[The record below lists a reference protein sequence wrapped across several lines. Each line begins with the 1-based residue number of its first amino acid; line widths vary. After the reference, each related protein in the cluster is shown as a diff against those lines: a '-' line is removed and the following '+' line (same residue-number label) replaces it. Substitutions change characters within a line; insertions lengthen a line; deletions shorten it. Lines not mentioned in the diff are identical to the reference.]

1 MAVSAHLRAG
11 VVACA
16 LALAGC
22 AGTADLPDTD
32 AAASASPFTRA
43 LFGNYAFLV
52 RSLKDHDAEVS
63 GASES
68 LTEIFGRKA
77 EAAGRGEDVQPEGA
91 PSSVFGADIARAQL
105 DTAFAGGARE
115 RAPVAAARAQ
125 VGYDCWVLNARAG
138 RQRAAASCKVTF
150 DGSMSMLQMLN
161 PQSSSLAPIVVAE
174 AVDPPDYTV
183 FFGFDEWALSGAA
196 LQAITD
202 AVQYAHDSRASHI
215 DVLGHADTSGGA
227 AYNQRLSERR
237 AKVVREVMI
246 QMGARPAAVT
256 AKGMGERDLAVPTQ
270 DGVRETRN
278 RRSVVTL
285 IPLESRV
292 SAR

>member
-1 MAVSAHLRAG
+1 MARSAHLWAG

-16 LALAGC
+16 LALSAC
-22 AGTADLPDTD
+22 ASSTDVPEADTT
-32 AAASASPFTRA
+32 ASASPFTRA
-43 LFGNYAFLV
+43 LFANYAFLV
-52 RSLKDHDAEVS
+52 RSLKDRDAEVP

-77 EAAGRGEDVQPEGA
+77 EAAGRGEDVQPEDA
-91 PSSVFGADIARAQL
+91 PSSVIGADSARAQL
-105 DTAFAGGARE
+105 DNAFAGGARE
-115 RAPVAAARAQ
+115 RAPVSAARAQ
-125 VGYDCWVLNARAG
+125 AGYDCWVLNARAG
-138 RQRAAASCKVTF
+138 RQRAATSCRATF
-150 DGSMSMLQMLN
+150 DGAMSILQVLN
-161 PQSSSLAPIVVAE
+161 PQSSSSAPIVVAE

-196 LQAITD
+196 LQSITD
-202 AVQYAHDSRASHI
+202 AVQYAHDSRAGHI
-215 DVLGHADTSGGA
+215 DVLGHADTSGGGP
-227 AYNQRLSERR
+227 YNQRLSERR

-256 AKGMGERDLAVPTQ
+256 AKGMGERDLAVPTP

-278 RRSVVTL
+278 RRALVSLT
-285 IPLESRV
+285 PMESRV